1 LDVDDGVGEARHAVQ
16 FRVIAAGFKQF
27 LAEQRELSPFTVKRQ
42 APFSQAKR
50 YAVGWNADALNAG
63 RNARAT

>member
-1 LDVDDGVGEARHAVQ
+1 MVCSLGCSLQVQAVP
-16 FRVIAAGFKQF
+16 
-27 LAEQRELSPFTVKRQ
+27 AEQRELSPFTVKRQ